1 MRLYLYGFYPYV
13 FIPKKLLNIK
23 EKSISIFLH
32 MKKAFLLFGML
43 LMTAPMARADI
54 IHSIAA
60 STQLRVDTAATDAT
74 RLGSTYSVQGTN
86 ITAGTMGGIAGQSG
100 ATAAAGHTDGVYT
113 VTTAGDAFSLTE
125 SFTLGDA
132 TNTIG
137 SGVDVTAHTYTAAV
151 TGDNAAPAI
160 NSYGTIMDLPAFGN
174 VTTTSGGHAGSLAG
188 TIATDGAITLTA
200 GGAGTTA
207 TGQVIT
213 TLQIN

>member
-1 MRLYLYGFYPYV
+1 MRRTL
-13 FIPKKLLNIK
+13 
-23 EKSISIFLH
+23 
-32 MKKAFLLFGML
+32 LLFGML
-43 LMTAPMARADI
+43 LMTAPIARADI
-54 IHSIAA
+54 IHTISA
-60 STQLRVDTAATDAT
+60 STQLRVDAAATDAT

-86 ITAGTMGGIAGQSG
+86 ITAGTMGGIAAQTG

-151 TGDNAAPAI
+151 TGDNAAPEI
-160 NSYGTIMDLPAFGN
+160 NSYGTVMDMPAFGN
-174 VTTTSGGHAGSLAG
+174 TTTTSGGHAGGLAG
-188 TIATDGAITLTA
+188 TIATDGAIGLTA

-207 TGQVIT
+207 TGQVVT
-213 TLQIN
+213 TLSIK